1 MPQAVAT
8 LAAQYD
14 AVNATLD
21 ATTARTVLER
31 TQPLQAVIRSFAGF
45 EFLRSMVEDATSVDF
60 DDTQLAV
67 DIQGSIHAHT
77 PCPGWQDGTPL
88 DAATQGFI
96 DVTIGVESSRV
107 QRSFGGHTTQCRFIA
122 DQPGARSNILATMDL
137 EIDLGGSLGFGEP
150 PPAILVRAS
159 NVTGLIDNTAMNLA
173 DQVISF
179 RLGNDSSIET
189 FVDLTTLGAG
199 LSGSALLA
207 ALVDGR
213 WAVRVRDGQWICSAG
228 GSEPCVFQAGA

>member
-14 AVNATLD
+14 AVYATLD

-31 TQPLQAVIRSFAGF
+31 TQSLQAVIRSFVGF
-45 EFLRSMVEDATSVDF
+45 EFLRNMVEDATSVDF

-67 DIQGSIHAHT
+67 DIQGSIDAHT

-96 DVTIGVESSRV
+96 DVTIGVENSRV
-107 QRSFGGHTTQCRFIA
+107 QRAFGGHTTQCRFIGYP
-122 DQPGARSNILATMDL
+122 PGARSNIVATMDL

-150 PPAILVRAS
+150 TPAILVRAS
-159 NVTGLIDNTAMNLA
+159 NITGLIDNAVMNLA
-173 DQVISF
+173 GQIISF
-179 RLGNDSSIET
+179 RIRTDNSLET
-189 FVDLTTLGAG
+189 LVDLTTLGAG

-207 ALVDGR
+207 GLMDGR
-213 WAVRVRDGQWICSAG
+213 WAVRVGNGQWICG
-228 GSEPCVFQAGA
+228 VEGSEPCVFQAGA